1 MEALVSLANILY
13 VATYFTENLLRVR
26 LMTLCAGCCL
36 IAYHACRPE
45 PLLTIIGWN
54 VFFVGLNLA
63 QLVRLWP
70 RTRRGVGQVA
80 SPSCTW

>member
-13 VATYFTENLLRVR
+13 VATYFTQNLLRLR

-36 IAYHACRPE
+36 ITYHACRPE

-54 VFFVGLNLA
+54 VFFVSLNLV
-63 QLVRLWP
+63 QLIRLWL
-70 RTRRGVGQVA
+70 RSNRLSGQVT
-80 SPSCTW
+80 SPS